1 MTLDLAGVGAGP
13 ANLCVAALA
22 DGLPGVRCR
31 FFDRQPVQRW
41 HPGLM
46 LPGSVLQV
54 SHLKDLVTMVD
65 PTSPYTFLNFL
76 ARTGRLYRFASLP
89 RQVITRREYESYLR
103 WVAGTL
109 PQVRFGCAVEEVTF
123 TGDAFRLATAR
134 GPYTA
139 THLSVGTGPVPRVP
153 EPVAGMLGPTLLH
166 SADFGYL
173 PATSVRGRRVAV
185 VGGGQSGAEV
195 VEHLLGL
202 AGDAAPR
209 ELTWVNRR
217 HGFQPLDDSPFT
229 NEWFH
234 PDYVRY
240 FHGLAPARRKELLG
254 AQQLASDGISADLLE
269 RVYRRMYENDF
280 VDEHRVPCAVLPG
293 RELHRVAST
302 VDGWRLDLAQC
313 DTGAPETLRA
323 DTVVLATGYEFR
335 LPEFL
340 RPLADRI
347 PVASDGQLAL
357 DADYSVPWDGPAGN
371 KLFFLNAG
379 RHSHGIADPN
389 LSLASWR
396 AATVLSSIAD
406 TPWDAGATT
415 STSRWASTVP
425 HETVPHETLPYEPA
439 PHRTESADR

>member
-1 MTLDLAGVGAGP
+1 
-13 ANLCVAALA
+13 
-22 DGLPGVRCR
+22 
-31 FFDRQPVQRW
+31 
-41 HPGLM
+41 
-46 LPGSVLQV
+46 
-54 SHLKDLVTMVD
+54 
-65 PTSPYTFLNFL
+65 
-76 ARTGRLYRFASLP
+76 
-89 RQVITRREYESYLR
+89 
-103 WVAGTL
+103 
-109 PQVRFGCAVEEVTF
+109 
-123 TGDAFRLATAR
+123 
-134 GPYTA
+134 
-139 THLSVGTGPVPRVP
+139 
-153 EPVAGMLGPTLLH
+153 
-166 SADFGYL
+166 
-173 PATSVRGRRVAV
+173 
-185 VGGGQSGAEV
+185 
-195 VEHLLGL
+195 
-202 AGDAAPR
+202 
-209 ELTWVNRR
+209 
-217 HGFQPLDDSPFT
+217 
-229 NEWFH
+229 
-234 PDYVRY
+234 VRY

-293 RELHRVAST
+293 RELHRAVST

-415 STSRWASTVP
+415 STSRWASSAPCRTVP
-425 HETVPHETLPYEPA
+425 HRTVPHRTV
-439 PHRTESADR
+439 PHRTGSADR